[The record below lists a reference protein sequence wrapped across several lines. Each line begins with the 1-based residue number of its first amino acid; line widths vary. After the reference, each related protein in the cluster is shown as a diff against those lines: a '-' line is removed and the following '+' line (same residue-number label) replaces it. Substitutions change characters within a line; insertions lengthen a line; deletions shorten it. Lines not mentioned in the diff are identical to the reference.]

1 MWIAVQVPAVKS
13 VICSFDLSVGADD
26 QQQSMDSMCLS
37 APAHVC
43 QTHVTLTDV

>member
-1 MWIAVQVPAVKS
+1 MWIAVQTRAVKS
-13 VICSFDLSVGADD
+13 VICSLDLSVSTDD

-43 QTHVTLTDV
+43 QTHVMLTDV